1 MIDARE
7 MPLKGIRANFKF
19 WLETEDGYVFG
30 EGPFELLLK
39 IRELGTLS
47 AAAQA
52 LDMSYR
58 HAWGVIKDVERKL
71 GTPILRTHKGGTKG
85 GGGAELTEEG
95 HSLVNEYYRLKE
107 AYSHASRMLAMER
120 ADQALGLEGYIGGRV
135 LRVREGR
142 PAIIDVEIEGGRVAK
157 FILDEEQFKG
167 KGIVPGDRLR
177 FRLKDASLLVEKK

>member
-1 MIDARE
+1 VIDTRE
-7 MPLKGIRANFKF
+7 MRLKGIRANFKF

-30 EGPFELLLK
+30 EGPFELLCK

-58 HAWGVIKDVERKL
+58 HAWGVIKDVERRL
-71 GTPILRTHKGGTKG
+71 DAPILRTHKGGTRG

-107 AYSHASRMLAMER
+107 AYSHASRVLAMER
-120 ADQALGLEGYIGGRV
+120 VDHALGLEGYVRGRV
-135 LRVREGR
+135 LRVKEGR
-142 PAIIDVEIEGGRVAK
+142 PTIIEVEMEEGGIVK
-157 FILDEEQFKG
+157 FLLDEEWVRE

-177 FRLKDASLLVEKK
+177 FGLKDASLPVEKS